1 LELIKKLSSFRHY
14 EEERISEI
22 VSKLKPLQRL
32 RNSFI
37 HGVWLDVTIEN
48 NETCIY
54 CSDHIWQL
62 TKSSSNRIQYSRYD
76 SKRYTTRDLDKE
88 LITAS
93 EILLELKRLWQ
104 DIDEVNYF

>member
-54 CSDHIWQL
+54 CSDHRWQL